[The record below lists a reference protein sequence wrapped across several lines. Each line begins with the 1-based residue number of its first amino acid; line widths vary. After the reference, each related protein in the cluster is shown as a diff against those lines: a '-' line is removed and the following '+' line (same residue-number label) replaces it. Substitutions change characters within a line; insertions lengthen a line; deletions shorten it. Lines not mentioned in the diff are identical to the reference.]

1 VEWVKVRN
9 AVPIKALREALMS
22 RHRRPQIEGGTFFYT
37 LALADRGGDATELSE
52 RFGE

>member
-22 RHRRPQIEGGTFFYT
+22 RYRRLEIEGGTFFYT
-37 LALADRGGDATELSE
+37 LALALTDRGGDLLG
-52 RFGE
+52 RFCE